1 MRKMKR
7 YIRTIGHGML
17 AFAWVAM
24 SGCADDWDAHYDGQ
38 PRPEQTLWQE
48 ISSRPELADFAK
60 LLQSR
65 GYDKYLDSDQRYTVW
80 APVGHIDTTLVTGEF
95 MTAEEVLTQVVTNHI
110 ARGIVPAS
118 SVVNDTVLVL
128 NGKPMPF
135 VAVGGVPCFNGSAVS
150 EANIE
155 CGNGDLHILKMQAP
169 YNHNIWSYLRQDSE
183 FSDIADYLYSFN
195 HMVFDPDASTPG
207 GVVNG
212 EQVYIDSVFVMGNEL
227 WQQIGYLNNESEDY
241 TMLVPVNTEWH
252 RLVDWFK
259 TFYNYADEEN
269 LEKAEGYACRN
280 VLDALVFDMGEQV
293 GGTGYWE
300 TTSGLLFQNPYGE
313 GGLFSGA
320 TPIGCSNGTI
330 LKGADIKLDP
340 YGILA
345 REIVIEGE
353 DYDDYLLDGRY
364 NTSDRP
370 TKIAVAGTGV
380 SSNAYM
386 TFTSTSPSRGAEVTF
401 ALPDVLSCAYDIGV
415 VFVPTNMTRNGWSS
429 TVVQKKCRV
438 DFELED
444 GYTRERTS
452 VEDVEIPGTAL
463 DTIWVA
469 RNHVFEYCDYNP
481 DRESIDDAEI
491 SLTITATA
499 KRSESDYTRD
509 LYIDCIVLKPTV
521 NEGSSYEE

>member
-1 MRKMKR
+1 MSRKI
-7 YIRTIGHGML
+7 IRC
-17 AFAWVAM
+17 W
-24 SGCADDWDAHYDGQ
+24 
-38 PRPEQTLWQE
+38 
-48 ISSRPELADFAK
+48 
-60 LLQSR
+60 
-65 GYDKYLDSDQRYTVW
+65 YLSI
-80 APVGHIDTTLVTGEF
+80 P
-95 MTAEEVLTQVVTNHI
+95 N
-110 ARGIVPAS
+110 GIV
-118 SVVNDTVLVL
+118 D
-128 NGKPMPF
+128 
-135 VAVGGVPCFNGSAVS
+135 
-150 EANIE
+150 
-155 CGNGDLHILKMQAP
+155 
-169 YNHNIWSYLRQDSE
+169 R
-183 FSDIADYLYSFN
+183 
-195 HMVFDPDASTPG
+195 
-207 GVVNG
+207 
-212 EQVYIDSVFVMGNEL
+212 
-227 WQQIGYLNNESEDY
+227 
-241 TMLVPVNTEWH
+241 
-252 RLVDWFK
+252 FK

-280 VLDALVFDMGEQV
+280 VLDALVFDMGEQA